1 MSGKGPNAPSS
12 GAANFYDAVGLYN
25 DCVAFLPE
33 IEAVISKLE
42 ASLFELVQVKAKAPS
57 LGKLKYSTIV
67 SATRRLWLHKGLV
80 ELLVPDTKAFWINEK

>member
-42 ASLFELVQVKAKAPS
+42 ASLFELVQVKVKVPS

-67 SATRRLWLHKGLV
+67 SATRRMRLHQLWV
-80 ELLVPDTKAFWINEK
+80 ALLVPETSL